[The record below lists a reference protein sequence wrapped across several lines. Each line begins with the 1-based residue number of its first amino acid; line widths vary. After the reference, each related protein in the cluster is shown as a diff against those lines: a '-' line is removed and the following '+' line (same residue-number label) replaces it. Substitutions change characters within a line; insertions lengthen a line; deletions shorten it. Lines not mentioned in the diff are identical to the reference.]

1 MIEVLVDVSFDA
13 GQAAEGGQQWLVSG
27 RSVEQKVEIIGR
39 IDGNGAVLELR
50 NIAGTVPSSWS
61 VRWAIAAQSRR
72 GAGRA
77 HLAWPLIQESSIRT
91 EASDCQLRHTMQDRT
106 GPWRHGERRG
116 LPEAAS
122 DKRAHRTSKCRQYG
136 AIELVAQRS
145 TLPASPQANAMLVLP
160 QLNGER
166 KAHATRQQH
175 ARAVAYD
182 PTRSFGP
189 CAHSKARSRHPREE
203 KRRVNS
209 QGISTRRCGDK
220 GALVFRDGA

>member
-1 MIEVLVDVSFDA
+1 MVLAGDGLSVKDEEGRDAVLAPMIEVLVDVSFDA

-122 DKRAHRTSKCRQYG
+122 DTASSQDKRVSS
-136 AIELVAQRS
+136 IWS
-145 TLPASPQANAMLVLP
+145 N
-160 QLNGER
+160 
-166 KAHATRQQH
+166 
-175 ARAVAYD
+175 
-182 PTRSFGP
+182 
-189 CAHSKARSRHPREE
+189 
-203 KRRVNS
+203 
-209 QGISTRRCGDK
+209 
-220 GALVFRDGA
+220 